1 MTTTVKINGEE
12 VELDSEDLEFS
23 GNLSRDME
31 QIATHLNRT
40 GELWAEAEEQSINID
55 AAYRQWRAKE
65 GFEVLTKEPKLA
77 EWKVNQAIE
86 SSEDF
91 VTYKTAIAR
100 AKKVALTLKN
110 RFASLDKKASALQ
123 SRGAMLR
130 SELDSTNMGTPKRS
144 NPVTSDKKRKVKAA
158 LSK

>member
-1 MTTTVKINGEE
+1 MTTVKINGEE
-12 VELDSEDLEFS
+12 VELDSEELEFS

-31 QIATHLNRT
+31 EIATLINRT
-40 GELWAEAEEQSINID
+40 GELWAEAEEQAINID
-55 AAYRQWRAKE
+55 AAYRQWRAQE
-65 GFEVLTKEPKLA
+65 GFDVLKKEPKLA

-86 SSEDF
+86 ASEDF

-110 RFASLDKKASALQ
+110 RFQSLDKKASAIQ

-130 SELDSTNMGTPKRS
+130 SELDATNMSTPKRS
-144 NPVTSDKKRKVKAA
+144 NPVSSDRKKKVKAA